1 MSARQLRARLDRL
14 TRSDRSAVGQDR
26 AAITGDPEGIA
37 PNVGDGALTQLLRE
51 PAERLVGE
59 LEKEHLVSLI
69 VANRMARE
77 RCIKGETPSTE
88 LGKLGLASGRTLLAN
103 ANAAKVRQSTSQAP
117 SVQPG
122 DNAKVTEGKAEL
134 DPAWDAWKK
143 EVRETMAAA

>member
-14 TRSDRSAVGQDR
+14 RLSARAAVRQDR
-26 AAITGDPEGIA
+26 AAITGDPKGIA
-37 PNVGDGALTQLLRE
+37 ANVGDGALTQLLRE

-117 SVQPG
+117 SAQPG
-122 DNAKVTEGKAEL
+122 DDAKVTEGKTTL
-134 DPAWDAWKK
+134 DPAWAAWKK
-143 EVRETMAAA
+143 QVQETMDAA